1 MINSDKLFPYH
12 YIDIDTMN
20 IISSYAGKDE
30 SLFEMDRDEYI
41 VDLTNDMID
50 SLKKQKLK
58 KKILMMMM
66 MMMHYLNFFFLIFDA
81 IVMDPY

>member
-20 IISSYAGKDE
+20 VISSYAGEDE

-41 VDLTNDMID
+41 VDLTNDMTD
-50 SLKKQKLK
+50 SLKEEKLK
-58 KKILMMMM
+58 K
-66 MMMHYLNFFFLIFDA
+66 
-81 IVMDPY
+81 

>member
-50 SLKKQKLK
+50 SLKKR
-58 KKILMMMM
+58 
-66 MMMHYLNFFFLIFDA
+66 Y
-81 IVMDPY
+81 

>member
-41 VDLTNDMID
+41 VNLTNDMID

-58 KKILMMMM
+58 KDTDDDDDFDDDDDALFE
-66 MMMHYLNFFFLIFDA
+66 FFF
-81 IVMDPY
+81 